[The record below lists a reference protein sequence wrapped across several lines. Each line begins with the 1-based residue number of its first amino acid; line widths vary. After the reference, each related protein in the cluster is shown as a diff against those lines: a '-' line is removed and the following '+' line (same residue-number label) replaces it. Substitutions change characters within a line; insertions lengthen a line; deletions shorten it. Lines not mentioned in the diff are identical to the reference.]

1 MKPRRKL
8 LLLAVPAALLAGCGS
23 SANKATGARELR
35 PVVLTLANWQIGDT
49 DVGEWTRAVE
59 RLSDGAVRIE
69 IRGGWR
75 RDELENDRG
84 TLGDVRAGRIDIGH
98 IPARAWDTLG
108 VGSFRALDAP
118 LLVDSL
124 ELQERVVTSDVGAS
138 MLDGVRAAGVEPLV
152 LMPGPLRR
160 PVGMSNELLG
170 PADYRGALIGLRP
183 SALQEATMRSLGARV
198 ARYPALRTLDGA
210 DGTELDIASLDVD
223 TDVYWEQARSVTTN
237 VVLWPRATTLVM
249 NLERWNGLTDAQRAV
264 LQDAARA
271 AVAPAMER
279 ERKYERGGTA
289 ALCDRDFRLVRASA
303 GQLAALRRAVEPVH
317 RRLEND
323 GDTRA
328 ALERIRSLKNAAPAA
343 PVPACRAAQDR
354 APARSDAPVV
364 GTWQVRVTRGQIAA
378 APRLSGERVWDN
390 WGTITLALRAG
401 GDFEMLNDRFP
412 DGPIGLGTWST
423 RGDVLT
429 FVPGGTVSMG
439 AGETWRYRWTLF
451 RGSLVLR
458 RLSEDAG
465 PTVLTLAPLRPR

>member
-23 SANKATGARELR
+23 SANKATGARELK
-35 PVVLTLANWQIGDT
+35 PVVLTLANWQIGDS

-124 ELQERVVTSDVGAS
+124 ELQERVVTSDVGAG

-183 SALQEATMRSLGARV
+183 SALQEATMRALGARV
-198 ARYPALRTLDGA
+198 ARYPAFRTLDGA
-210 DGTELDIASLDVD
+210 DGTELDIAALDLD

-249 NLERWNGLTDAQRAV
+249 NRERWTGLTDAQRAV

-271 AVAPAMER
+271 AVAPRDGARAQVRAWRHRCPVRSRLQARAR
-279 ERKYERGGTA
+279 ERRPAGGA
-289 ALCDRDFRLVRASA
+289 APGGSA
-303 GQLAALRRAVEPVH
+303 GPPPARERRRHARGARAHPLAQERRARH
-317 RRLEND
+317 T
-323 GDTRA
+323 G
-328 ALERIRSLKNAAPAA
+328 
-343 PVPACRAAQDR
+343 
-354 APARSDAPVV
+354 
-364 GTWQVRVTRGQIAA
+364 
-378 APRLSGERVWDN
+378 PRLPCGART
-390 WGTITLALRAG
+390 GRPCAPTLRSWAPG
-401 GDFEMLNDRFP
+401 RF
-412 DGPIGLGTWST
+412 
-423 RGDVLT
+423 
-429 FVPGGTVSMG
+429 
-439 AGETWRYRWTLF
+439 A
-451 RGSLVLR
+451 
-458 RLSEDAG
+458 
-465 PTVLTLAPLRPR
+465 